1 MTSKLLIIL
10 LISFTTCSSLRD
22 LANVAI
28 KVGIKST
35 SLALTSG
42 STIQLSVTCTSC
54 DQDSTKMGANYTL
67 TNFKLT
73 ASEKTAIT
81 LTCPES
87 AALTNTTAV
96 DVSCTTGAAAEAA
109 TYTLTAGTV
118 TSKGDADTITPT
130 LDDEHKTPSIDY
142 ARFKRYDDTTCRN
155 YTTFK
160 YTWTKGNV
168 ADETWCVCAYL
179 LYKDTDGNEQT
190 IYGDMVKSKLSD
202 FNA

>member
-109 TYTLTAGTV
+109 TYTLTVGTV
-118 TSKGDADTITPT
+118 ASEGSADTITPT
-130 LDDEHKTPSIDY
+130 LDDEHKTVVAS
-142 ARFKRYDDTTCRN
+142 DTNNNENNGGSNSGSNSGTN
-155 YTTFK
+155 DNSSVNLK
-160 YTWTKGNV
+160 TWN
-168 ADETWCVCAYL
+168 ALFLIIAIL
-179 LYKDTDGNEQT
+179 L
-190 IYGDMVKSKLSD
+190 
-202 FNA
+202 A

>member
-10 LISFTTCSSLRD
+10 LISLTTCSSLRD

-35 SLALTSG
+35 SLALASG

-54 DQDSTKMGANYTL
+54 DQDSTKMGEKYTL
-67 TNFKLT
+67 TGFKLT
-73 ASEKTAIT
+73 STGKTDIV

-87 AALTNTTAV
+87 NALTTTTAV

-130 LDDEHKTPSIDY
+130 LDTAKKTVTAS
-142 ARFKRYDDTTCRN
+142 DTNGGSNSGTN
-155 YTTFK
+155 DNSSVNLK
-160 YTWTKGNV
+160 TWN
-168 ADETWCVCAYL
+168 ALFLIIAIL
-179 LYKDTDGNEQT
+179 L
-190 IYGDMVKSKLSD
+190 
-202 FNA
+202 A

>member
-10 LISFTTCSSLRD
+10 LISLTTCSSLRD

-130 LDDEHKTPSIDY
+130 LDDEHKTVVAS
-142 ARFKRYDDTTCRN
+142 DTNNNENNGGSNSGSNSGTN
-155 YTTFK
+155 DNSSVNLK
-160 YTWTKGNV
+160 TWN
-168 ADETWCVCAYL
+168 ALFLIIAIL
-179 LYKDTDGNEQT
+179 L
-190 IYGDMVKSKLSD
+190 
-202 FNA
+202 A